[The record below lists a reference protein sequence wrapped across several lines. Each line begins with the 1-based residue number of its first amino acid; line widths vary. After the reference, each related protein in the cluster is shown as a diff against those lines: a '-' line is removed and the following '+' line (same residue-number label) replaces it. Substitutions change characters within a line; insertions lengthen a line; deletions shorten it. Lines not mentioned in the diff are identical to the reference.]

1 MLGSD
6 KGVNTVLV
14 NPRRLS
20 VDIEIIRDRY
30 NVDEDPKQRD
40 IYVEAL
46 NFIQNCIRNK
56 RYTHVLRPRQ
66 GIGGSTGTR
75 M

>member
-20 VDIEIIRDRY
+20 VDIEIIRERY
-30 NVDEDPKQRD
+30 NVDEDRKQRD
-40 IYVEAL
+40 IYVEAM

-66 GIGGSTGTR
+66 GIGGPTGPR